1 MYLKNLI
8 KDSTLF
14 EFLMLAPLDS
24 ILILIGSF
32 ISGFLQS
39 VSALLL
45 LPLMA
50 HLNFTVNDP
59 TSMTFIH
66 YFEVIISWFS
76 LDNSLFTILCFLV
89 LATWSIKW
97 MDYFIKAYSARA
109 SAKITKDLR
118 KKIIEGVMKASW
130 SYFVK
135 KKTGSV
141 IHSVVTE
148 GGKTVAGFR
157 DSINFISA
165 ILQGT
170 VLLFTTFMVSPI
182 VSLAVILTGIFFAI
196 IFYPWISY
204 AKQVGA
210 RTGKLLESIT
220 SRLSDGLHGLKPIK
234 AMNNDRFLIPL
245 LNQETFDLEKQEFRG
260 FLVSKLPVVFRDSI
274 FILIVAVGA
283 YFAIEYSQIPTASL
297 LPMLF
302 LFRGAVNQFSGAQGL
317 FQAQKGMEP
326 YYISLKKNLSEAERM
341 VEKWEGTLDPV
352 FNDRIKIKNLKFAYS
367 TTSVLKDLS
376 IEIPKNSF
384 VALMGESGGGKTTFS
399 DILCALYQPDSGD
412 VLVDDKNLLLL
423 DINKWRQMI
432 GYVPQDLFL
441 FHDNVFNNV
450 NLGDVKISKE
460 KVKESLIDAG
470 AWDFV
475 SSLPEGMHTVIGERG
490 IRLSGGQRQRI
501 SIARAIIRKPQL
513 LILDE
518 ATTALDPKTEERIL
532 KTIRKLTEKGIT
544 VVAVSHQKAV
554 LNIADKVYN
563 LESGRFKEVSSLKP
577 NKISK

>member
-1 MYLKNLI
+1 MYLKNLF
-8 KDSTLF
+8 KDSTIF
-14 EFLMLAPLDS
+14 EFIMLAPLDS

-32 ISGFLQS
+32 ISGFLLS
-39 VSALLL
+39 VSALAL
-45 LPLMA
+45 LPLMV

-59 TSMTFIH
+59 TSITFIR
-66 YFEVIISWFS
+66 YFEVIISW
-76 LDNSLFTILCFLV
+76 LGLENSLFTILCFLV

-118 KKIIEGVMKASW
+118 KKILEAVLKASW

-135 KKTGSV
+135 KQTGTV

-148 GGKTVAGFR
+148 AGKTVAGYR

-170 VLLFTTFMVSPI
+170 VLLLTTFMVSPI
-182 VSLAVILTGIFFAI
+182 VSLAAILTGIVFTITFS
-196 IFYPWISY
+196 PWISY
-204 AKQVGA
+204 AKEVGA

-220 SRLSDGLHGLKPIK
+220 SRLADGLHGLKPIK

-245 LNQETFDLEKQEFRG
+245 LNQETIDLEKIEFRG
-260 FLVSKLPVVFRDSI
+260 FLVAKLPMVLRDSI

-283 YFAIEYSQIPTASL
+283 YSALEYSQIPTASL

-302 LFRGAVNQFSGAQGL
+302 LFRGAVNQFSAAQGV

-384 VALMGESGGGKTTFS
+384 VALMGESGVGKTTFS
-399 DILCALYQPDSGD
+399 DILCALYLPDSGE
-412 VLVDDKNLLLL
+412 VLVDGNNLQLFN
-423 DINKWRQMI
+423 IKKWRQMI
-432 GYVPQDLFL
+432 GYVPQDLYL
-441 FHDNVFNNV
+441 FHDNIINNV
-450 NLGDVKISKE
+450 NLGDVEISKE
-460 KVKESLIDAG
+460 KVEESLREAG
-470 AWDFV
+470 AWEFV
-475 SSLPEGMHTVIGERG
+475 SRLPEGVNTVIGERG
-490 IRLSGGQRQRI
+490 IRLSGGQRQRV

-518 ATTALDPKTEERIL
+518 ATTALDPTTEERIL
-532 KTIRKLTEKGIT
+532 KTIRKLTGKGIT
-544 VVAVSHQKAV
+544 VIAVSHQKAV
-554 LNIADKVYN
+554 LKIADHVYN
-563 LESGRFKEVSSLKP
+563 LRKGQFEKMKTLYS
-577 NKISK
+577 N